1 MSTSG
6 SAQARPATDGPTP
19 APDRTQLAIALIIT
33 LLISR
38 LPEIV
43 LRDVVGMDIPTL
55 AWPIAALV
63 ITTVLWL
70 GARVVAW
77 LRPFERYLA
86 VMIAVSLAIVAV
98 DAIFTSDVW
107 ATLVPPTTQPM
118 ILLLAERVVLAGLG
132 LLVIGAALAL
142 GATRQE
148 AYLVVGDLDGPTNIR
163 RSDGQLLGWKRFGP
177 IAFVGLMLLMVWF
190 AVPQLPDDID
200 LAAAVPFIAVGA
212 VAALLN
218 AFWEEAAF
226 RAAPLSMLQRA
237 IGPSAGVI
245 VLALWFGLGHYYG
258 GIPSGAFGAFAAGAV
273 ALLFGRAMIE
283 TRGLGWPLALH
294 FAGDFVIYTFLAI
307 ASVA

>member
-1 MSTSG
+1 MTRD
-6 SAQARPATDGPTP
+6 RPASS
-19 APDRTQLAIALIIT
+19 PDRTRLAIALTIT

-38 LPEIV
+38 LPEII
-43 LRDVVGMDIPTL
+43 LRDVIGMDIPAL

-70 GARVVAW
+70 GARVVSW

-86 VMIAVSLAIVAV
+86 VMIAVATAIIAV
-98 DAIFTSDVW
+98 EAIFTSGVW

-118 ILLLAERVVLAGLG
+118 ILLLAERVLLAGLG
-132 LLVIGAALAL
+132 LLVVGATLAL

-148 AYLVVGDLDGPTNIR
+148 AYLVVGDLDGPTNMR
-163 RSDGQLLGWKRFGP
+163 RKNGEPVGWKRFGP
-177 IAFVGLMLLMVWF
+177 IAFVGLVLLMIWF
-190 AVPQLPDDID
+190 AVPQLPDRID
-200 LAAAVPFIAVGA
+200 LAAAAPYIAIGA

-237 IGPSAGVI
+237 IGPSAGVVI
-245 VLALWFGLGHYYG
+245 LAIWFGLGHYYG
-258 GIPSGAFGAFAAGAV
+258 GIPSGPWGAFAAGAV

>member
-1 MSTSG
+1 MTRD
-6 SAQARPATDGPTP
+6 RPASS
-19 APDRTQLAIALIIT
+19 PDRTRLAIALTIT

-38 LPEIV
+38 LPEII
-43 LRDVVGMDIPTL
+43 LRDVIGMDIPAL

-70 GARVVAW
+70 GARVVSW

-86 VMIAVSLAIVAV
+86 VMIAVATAIIAV
-98 DAIFTSDVW
+98 EAIFTSGVW

-118 ILLLAERVVLAGLG
+118 ILLLAERVLLAGLG
-132 LLVIGAALAL
+132 LLVVGATLAL

-148 AYLVVGDLDGPTNIR
+148 AYLVVGDMDGPTNMR
-163 RSDGQLLGWKRFGP
+163 RKNGEPVGWKRFGP
-177 IAFVGLMLLMVWF
+177 IAFVGLVLLMVWF
-190 AVPQLPDDID
+190 AVPQLPDRID
-200 LAAAVPFIAVGA
+200 LAAAAPYIAIGA

-245 VLALWFGLGHYYG
+245 VLAIWFGLGHYYG

>member
-1 MSTSG
+1 MTRD
-6 SAQARPATDGPTP
+6 RPASS
-19 APDRTQLAIALIIT
+19 PDRTRLAIALTIT

-38 LPEIV
+38 LPEII
-43 LRDVVGMDIPTL
+43 LRDVIGMDIPAL

-70 GARVVAW
+70 GARVVSW

-86 VMIAVSLAIVAV
+86 VMIAVATAIIAV
-98 DAIFTSDVW
+98 EAIFTSGVW

-118 ILLLAERVVLAGLG
+118 ILLLAERVLLAGLG
-132 LLVIGAALAL
+132 LLVVGATLAL

-148 AYLVVGDLDGPTNIR
+148 AYLVVGDMDGPTNMR
-163 RSDGQLLGWKRFGP
+163 RKNGEPVGWKRFGP
-177 IAFVGLMLLMVWF
+177 IAFVGLVLLMIWF
-190 AVPQLPDDID
+190 AVPQLPDRID
-200 LAAAVPFIAVGA
+200 LAAAAPYIAIGA

-237 IGPSAGVI
+237 IGPSAGVVI
-245 VLALWFGLGHYYG
+245 LAIWFGLGHYYG
-258 GIPSGAFGAFAAGAV
+258 GIPSGPMGAFAAGAV

-283 TRGLGWPLALH
+283 THGLAWPLALH

>member
-1 MSTSG
+1 MNASDNP
-6 SAQARPATDGPTP
+6 QAPTATDRATP
-19 APDRTQLAIALIIT
+19 AADRSKLAIALTIT

-43 LRDVVGMDIPTL
+43 LRDVVGMDIPAL

-70 GARVVAW
+70 GARVVSW

-86 VMIAVSLAIVAV
+86 VMIAVTMAIVAV
-98 DAIFTSDVW
+98 EAIFTSGLW
-107 ATLVPPTTQPM
+107 ETLVPPTTQPM
-118 ILLLAERVVLAGLG
+118 ILLLVERVLLAGLG

-142 GATRQE
+142 GASRQE
-148 AYLVVGDLDGPTNIR
+148 AYLVVGDLDGPTNMR
-163 RSDGQLLGWKRFGP
+163 RKNGEPVGWKRFGP
-177 IAFVGLMLLMVWF
+177 IAFVGLVLLMVWF
-190 AVPQLPDDID
+190 AVPQLPDRID
-200 LAAAVPFIAVGA
+200 LAAAAPYIAIGA

-237 IGPSAGVI
+237 IGPSAGVV
-245 VLALWFGLGHYYG
+245 VLAIWFGLGHYYG
-258 GIPSGAFGAFAAGAV
+258 GIPSGPMGAVASGAV

>member
-1 MSTSG
+1 MTRD
-6 SAQARPATDGPTP
+6 RPASS
-19 APDRTQLAIALIIT
+19 PDRTRLAIALTIT

-38 LPEIV
+38 LPEII
-43 LRDVVGMDIPTL
+43 LRDVIGMDIPAL

-70 GARVVAW
+70 GARVVSW

-86 VMIAVSLAIVAV
+86 VMIAVATAIIAV
-98 DAIFTSDVW
+98 EAIFTSGVW

-118 ILLLAERVVLAGLG
+118 ILLLAERVLLAGLG
-132 LLVIGAALAL
+132 LLVVGATLAL

-148 AYLVVGDLDGPTNIR
+148 AYLVVGDLDGPTNMR
-163 RSDGQLLGWKRFGP
+163 RKNGEPVGWKRFGP
-177 IAFVGLMLLMVWF
+177 IAFVGLVLLMVWF
-190 AVPQLPDDID
+190 AVPQLPDHID
-200 LAAAVPFIAVGA
+200 LAAAAPYIAIGA

-245 VLALWFGLGHYYG
+245 ILAIWFGLGHYYG
-258 GIPSGAFGAFAAGAV
+258 GIPSGPWGAFAAGAV

>member
-1 MSTSG
+1 MTRD
-6 SAQARPATDGPTP
+6 RPASS
-19 APDRTQLAIALIIT
+19 PDRTRLAIALTIT

-38 LPEIV
+38 LPEII
-43 LRDVVGMDIPTL
+43 LRDVIGMDIPAL

-70 GARVVAW
+70 GARVVSW

-86 VMIAVSLAIVAV
+86 VMIAVATAIIAV
-98 DAIFTSDVW
+98 EAIFTSGVW

-118 ILLLAERVVLAGLG
+118 ILLLAERVLLAGLG
-132 LLVIGAALAL
+132 LLVVGATLAL

-148 AYLVVGDLDGPTNIR
+148 AYLVVGDLDGPTNMR
-163 RSDGQLLGWKRFGP
+163 RKNGEPVGWKRFGP
-177 IAFVGLMLLMVWF
+177 IAFVGLVLLMIWF
-190 AVPQLPDDID
+190 AVPQLPDRID
-200 LAAAVPFIAVGA
+200 LAAAAPYIAIGA

-237 IGPSAGVI
+237 IGPSAGVVI
-245 VLALWFGLGHYYG
+245 LAIWFGLGHYYG
-258 GIPSGAFGAFAAGAV
+258 GIPSGPMGAFAAGAV

-283 TRGLGWPLALH
+283 THGLAWPLALH

>member
-1 MSTSG
+1 MSASG
-6 SAQARPATDGPTP
+6 IPQARLATDSPQP
-19 APDRTQLAIALIIT
+19 SPDRTQLAIALTIT

-38 LPEIV
+38 LPEII
-43 LRDVVGMDIPTL
+43 LRDVVGMDIPAL

-86 VMIAVSLAIVAV
+86 VMIAVTMAIVAV
-98 DAIFTSDVW
+98 EAIFTSGLW

-118 ILLLAERVVLAGLG
+118 ILLLAERVLLAGLG
-132 LLVIGAALAL
+132 LLVIGAALGL

-163 RSDGQLLGWKRFGP
+163 RSNGQLLGWKRFGP

-190 AVPQLPDDID
+190 AVPQLPDHID
-200 LAAAVPFIAVGA
+200 LAAALPFIAIGA

-237 IGPSAGVI
+237 IGPSAGVV
-245 VLALWFGLGHYYG
+245 VLAIWFGLGHYYG
-258 GIPSGAFGAFAAGAV
+258 GIPSGPMGAVASGAV

-283 TRGLGWPLALH
+283 TRGLAWPLALH